1 MTVSGISAAEM
12 PGSATT
18 MWISHLVSDTN
29 DGGSELKMSNNLRGT
44 QTHTKG
50 NNTYVPHCFKQIM

>member
-44 QTHTKG
+44 QTHTEKEIIHMYRTAS
-50 NNTYVPHCFKQIM
+50 NK